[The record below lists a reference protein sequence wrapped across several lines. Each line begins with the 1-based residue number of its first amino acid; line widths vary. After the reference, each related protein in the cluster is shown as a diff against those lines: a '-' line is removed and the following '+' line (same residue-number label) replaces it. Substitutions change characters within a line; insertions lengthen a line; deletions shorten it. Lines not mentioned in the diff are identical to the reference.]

1 MQNIDRL
8 NMFNVVYEC
17 NATPVD
23 GRLIGICPEMT
34 WTNVALHAQ
43 MLFSV
48 HWYFRSLVPN
58 SIQQNVCLKIVKV
71 ARHTHTHTKS
81 LKAKERERMLLNSWK
96 FFGTRMGMRV
106 RFQWIFPCNTF
117 RFRAVFFSLLSL
129 SLVGFEF
136 YIWQKGHTIHSTHR
150 EERATCLH
158 SMLNRWRVYSF
169 IRLQHND
176 FEIEFATD
184 KTGNGKALCNTENNV
199 TICLLMDPVRCSSNG
214 KHERNITTLRF
225 DSIAQWNIPAMKFY
239 TSTPLL
245 AFIAA
250 PVNRERERKMNMKR
264 VCVKVRGREWKGS
277 E

>member
-1 MQNIDRL
+1 MQRYAGRWSIDRHL
-8 NMFNVVYEC
+8 SRNDMDQCCTSCSNALFGSLIFSFTCTKFNSTKC
-17 NATPVD
+17 LP
-23 GRLIGICPEMT
+23 
-34 WTNVALHAQ
+34 Q
-43 MLFSV
+43 
-48 HWYFRSLVPN
+48 N
-58 SIQQNVCLKIVKV
+58 SQSRQ
-71 ARHTHTHTKS
+71 RHTHKKS

-96 FFGTRMGMRV
+96 FFGTRMGVRV

-117 RFRAVFFSLLSL
+117 RFRAVFFSSRCRWLVLSFTSGKKDTPSILL
-129 SLVGFEF
+129 
-136 YIWQKGHTIHSTHR
+136 IAR
-150 EERATCLH
+150 NTCLH

-199 TICLLMDPVRCSSNG
+199 TICLLMDPFRCSSNG

-250 PVNRERERKMNMKR
+250 PVNRERERERKEHECLCESERERVKR
-264 VCVKVRGREWKGS
+264 
-277 E
+277 